1 MISPPKK
8 PMKLANFSPTSSVSG
23 EVRRGSKKIDLNEL
37 DSRSLHSC
45 YSFFQDHS
53 NTPSVCSPPSVSS
66 SCSAFRVNIK
76 DSSSPSQASSSKK
89 SSPYKGFNRSE
100 IYKYPNLVKL
110 NLDFYFTRK
119 KSNRTKYQDDDKYSN
134 VFSEFELNN
143 DFFESHFS
151 SEEEIQKF
159 YSDKLNEL
167 QQLQEAEIEKFVKKW
182 EKDQVDATVSD
193 FQDFCFLQGTKII
206 LRDCGNETL
215 AQRPSL
221 PEEKLN

>member
-1 MISPPKK
+1 MVLA
-8 PMKLANFSPTSSVSG
+8 MK
-23 EVRRGSKKIDLNEL
+23 
-37 DSRSLHSC
+37 
-45 YSFFQDHS
+45 
-53 NTPSVCSPPSVSS
+53 
-66 SCSAFRVNIK
+66 
-76 DSSSPSQASSSKK
+76 
-89 SSPYKGFNRSE
+89 RSE

-159 YSDKLNEL
+159 YTDKLNEL
-167 QQLQEAEIEKFVKKW
+167 QQLQEAETEKFVKKL

-206 LRDCGNETL
+206 LHDCGNETL